1 MSIGHIGINAVS
13 FSFEGSTGGSRG
25 RIGIDGGDGSSGG
38 GGCCNGCFLSSRCSI
53 NLNGVQFRQTHQG

>member
-1 MSIGHIGINAVS
+1 MSIGHIGTNAVS

-25 RIGIDGGDGSSGG
+25 RIGIDGGGGG
-38 GGCCNGCFLSSRCSI
+38 GGCCGCCFLSSRYCI